1 LCIIV
6 ILTGQVLELSAYL
19 IMALRG
25 TELVRFFL
33 IMLLLGVVLFVPVVG
48 AASEKVFFDE
58 LEWSLKKDKRGIQ
71 VYTARVPE
79 SKHRAVFT
87 TMRINSELSEVV
99 ALLMDFENCRKWAK
113 TCKELEV
120 VSSLS
125 ETTQRVYAVVDLPFP
140 AKDRDSI
147 SLIRWEKDNRTGIVS
162 MESNADPLASEGLD
176 SKYIHMTYA
185 HVLWRIVPSPK
196 GLIIEN
202 YAHLNPNGAL
212 PVWLTNLLSTEEPY
226 KTLRRMR
233 ARLNEG
239 HYQNANI
246 SWLNN

>member
-1 LCIIV
+1 MHYRNIK
-6 ILTGQVLELSAYL
+6 LTNTRLGGVVDN
-19 IMALRG
+19 G
-25 TELVRFFL
+25 GDG
-33 IMLLLGVVLFVPVVG
+33 IMLLKLFLIVMISGCTLLVPSANAENDSVN
-48 AASEKVFFDE
+48 FDQ

-71 VYTARVPE
+71 VYTAKVPG
-79 SKHRAVFT
+79 SRHRAVFT
-87 TMRINSELSEVV
+87 TMRIESDLSEVV
-99 ALLMDFENCRKWAK
+99 ALLMDFENCGTWAK
-113 TCKELEV
+113 TCKGLEVISSDSELEH
-120 VSSLS
+120 
-125 ETTQRVYAVVDLPFP
+125 RVYAVVDLPFP

-147 SLIRWEKDNRTGIVS
+147 SLIRWEKDERSGIVS
-162 MESNADPLASEGLD
+162 MESNADPLASEELN

-185 HVLWRIVPSPK
+185 RVLWRIVPSSK

>member
-1 LCIIV
+1 MHYRNIK
-6 ILTGQVLELSAYL
+6 LTNTRLGGVVDN
-19 IMALRG
+19 G
-25 TELVRFFL
+25 GDG
-33 IMLLLGVVLFVPVVG
+33 IMLLRLFLIVMISGCTLLVPSANAENDSVN
-48 AASEKVFFDE
+48 FDQ

-71 VYTARVPE
+71 VYTAKVPG
-79 SKHRAVFT
+79 SRHRAVFT
-87 TMRINSELSEVV
+87 TMRIESDLSEVV
-99 ALLMDFENCRKWAK
+99 ALLMDFENCGKWAK
-113 TCKELEV
+113 TCKGLEVLSSDSELEH
-120 VSSLS
+120 
-125 ETTQRVYAVVDLPFP
+125 RVYAVVDLPFP

-147 SLIRWEKDNRTGIVS
+147 SLIRWEKDRCSGIVS
-162 MESNADPLASEGLD
+162 MESNADPLASEELN

-185 HVLWRIVPSPK
+185 RVLWRIVPSSK

-202 YAHLNPNGAL
+202 YAHINPNGAL